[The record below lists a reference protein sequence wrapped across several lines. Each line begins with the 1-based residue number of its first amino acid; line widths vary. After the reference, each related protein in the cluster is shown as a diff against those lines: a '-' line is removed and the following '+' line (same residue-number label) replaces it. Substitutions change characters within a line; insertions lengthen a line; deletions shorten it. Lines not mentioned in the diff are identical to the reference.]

1 MLNPTEARETLKA
14 LLQKPVDCEAPCF
27 WGIIPGQSTLNESLR
42 IFAHFGLQTKSTTL
56 DNKEFYGIAYDFDK
70 SLSILVTLTIQDKI
84 VENLRVDIN
93 PEIQKVDVPRTW
105 SAYSP
110 ETLINQYGSPSRVN
124 FNVDR
129 GESPSYGMV
138 MYFDAENL
146 IVEYYSY
153 DLGAKLQVCPPTDQ
167 MDSVRLWMGQD
178 PQYPPLEDVPLEKAT
193 SMTMEEFSKLMT
205 GDPNKACF
213 KLKPEIFP

>member
-1 MLNPTEARETLKA
+1 
-14 LLQKPVDCEAPCF
+14 
-27 WGIIPGQSTLNESLR
+27 
-42 IFAHFGLQTKSTTL
+42 
-56 DNKEFYGIAYDFDK
+56 
-70 SLSILVTLTIQDKI
+70 
-84 VENLRVDIN
+84 
-93 PEIQKVDVPRTW
+93 
-105 SAYSP
+105 
-110 ETLINQYGSPSRVN
+110 
-124 FNVDR
+124 
-129 GESPSYGMV
+129 MV